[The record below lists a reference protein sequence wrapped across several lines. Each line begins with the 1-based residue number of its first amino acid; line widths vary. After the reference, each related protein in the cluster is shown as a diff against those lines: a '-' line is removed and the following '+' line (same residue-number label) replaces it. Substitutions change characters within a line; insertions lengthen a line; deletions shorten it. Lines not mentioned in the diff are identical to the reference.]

1 MNFFYFY
8 NYFISFPPW
17 LRWVVIG
24 LATVGLIAVWI
35 ALSPVVA
42 LIVLGGLVAVLLLVG
57 LFLFLVKRAR
67 AKKAAAFGG
76 DLRGQSGTTPNQIVD
91 PARRA
96 RLEELAQAFEK
107 GLEKFRAV
115 GKNLYEMPWYVI
127 VGEPG
132 AGKTEAIRHSN
143 VGFPPGMQDEFQG
156 VGGTINMNWWFTNQA
171 VILDTAGRL
180 LFEEV
185 EAGQTGEWRVFLEM
199 LRKHRVN
206 CPINGLLL
214 AIPAESLIK
223 DAPEQIAKKAGKIAQ
238 QLEQIQR
245 QLDVRFPAYVV
256 ITKCDLLNGFREFF
270 DDMTEPQAQQ
280 QMMGWSNPDPL
291 DAPFRPE
298 LVDDHIYTVVERLR
312 RRRQGLLLDPVARA
326 QDRRTD
332 EVDRLYALPH
342 SVALVA
348 ANLQKY
354 LHMIFIAGAWSAR
367 PLFLRG
373 IYFTSS
379 LREGSALDQELA
391 QALTLSVD
399 ALPEGRA
406 WERDRS
412 YFLRDVFVEK
422 AFREQ
427 GLVTRATDTKKLL
440 LQRRISLLGFGV
452 AGVLALIAFSWLG
465 FSALQHSIG
474 TQSGFW
480 ARAADG
486 WNGNTWMPVVQ
497 GDSGSGYRYL
507 GDQPVGPGDSAN
519 SRLHFSGSQLSLADF
534 HSQLQGISAAPLHV
548 PFVFRPLTHFGVGI
562 DGDRKKAQRIV
573 FEDSAVGPL
582 LEAARQKMILGSP
595 APRVGSAEAV
605 TEGEA
610 LVGLVRLEAGIVN
623 RREHKPA
630 GSFTGDKLLPPLF
643 NYTSGPKFDAP
654 LSRTLDLTY
663 QESNGWPPPYLS
675 GGFNL
680 TENTAIQQGLERFI
694 KDAQWAAQSRSDV
707 LPLIQRLIDEVTKY
721 GKVED
726 DLAAVA
732 STPGPVEKTD
742 RAIYEGFTQLQ
753 ASKQAVDIA
762 LNEATKAGVF
772 EGGPVSLAA
781 AYERIFRDLR
791 LRYDLGRSLK
801 SEAEMILQVGALKK
815 AVTNVTGESKDHV
828 IFREIM
834 DKLQGVMSDLEAKFK
849 PALSDSEIAHLR
861 TLDELY
867 LADPKTNAL
876 QYETRWALYDECVN
890 KASPAITYA
899 SSQDLVGQEWKP
911 LVDIIAKVAQIR
923 ASVQGYNG
931 LLHEK
936 AVSICRYALD
946 RAVRAHSDEFCR
958 VYLIK
963 AREKLRPELRFPLVW
978 APSEVDHVAK
988 EEDIVAAA
996 QLLDRIK
1003 RDLDSPALGTI
1014 KSGNLQPLQDF
1025 RKKVALLDPIR
1036 EALLTPEKHLR
1047 LCTIVLLSRADQFRL
1062 SGQSVA
1068 MDTFKAI
1075 ELRVGTISHA
1085 TPVKQ
1090 GAIGPVASNS
1100 PTEME
1105 LGKFTMY
1112 EPFHFHFLSSA
1123 ANRNPPLVDMPAP
1136 TDWTS
1141 IRLPWER
1148 QAQRIDDGRR
1158 WQFALQPRPGMR
1170 LWFEFRFDAPLPEF
1184 DDWPTR
1190 TSVGFP
1196 ADYGK

>member
-1 MNFFYFY
+1 MNFFYYY

-24 LATVGLIAVWI
+24 LAIVGLLALWI
-35 ALSPVVA
+35 VLSPVVA
-42 LIVLGGLVAVLLLVG
+42 LIVLGGLLAVLLLVG

-76 DLRGQSGTTPNQIVD
+76 ELRGQSGTTPNQIVD

-96 RLEELAQAFEK
+96 RLEELALSFEK
-107 GLEKFRAV
+107 GLEKFKAV
-115 GKNLYEMPWYVI
+115 GKDLYEMPWYVI

-199 LRKHRVN
+199 LHKHRVN

-223 DAPEQIAKKAGKIAQ
+223 DTPEQISKKAGKIAQ

-326 QDRRTD
+326 QDRRAD

-342 SVALVA
+342 SVSLVA

-391 QALTLSVD
+391 QALALSVD

-427 GLVTRATDTKKLL
+427 GLVTRATDTKKLVL
-440 LQRRISLLGFGV
+440 RRRISLLGFGV
-452 AGVLALIAFSWLG
+452 AGVLALLAFSWLG
-465 FSALQHSIG
+465 YSSLQHSIG

-486 WNGNTWMPVVQ
+486 WTGNTWMPVVQ
-497 GDSGSGYRYL
+497 GDIGSGYRYL
-507 GDQPVGPGDSAN
+507 GDQPVGPGESSN
-519 SRLHFSGSQLSLADF
+519 SRLHFRGGQLSIAEF
-534 HSQLQGISAAPLHV
+534 HGQLQDLSTQPLHV

-562 DGDRKKAQRIV
+562 DRDRKKAQRIV
-573 FEDSAVGPL
+573 FEDSAIAPL
-582 LEAARQKMILGSP
+582 LEAARQRMIVGSP

-623 RREHKPA
+623 RREFKGA

-663 QESNGWPPPYLS
+663 QESNGWPPLYLS

-680 TENTAIQQGLERFI
+680 TENSAIRQGLERFI

-707 LPLIQRLIDEVTKY
+707 LPLIQKLIDEVTKY

-732 STPGPVEKTD
+732 STPGQVEKTD
-742 RAIYEGFTQLQ
+742 RAIFEGFTQLV

-762 LNEATKAGVF
+762 LNEAKKAGVF

-781 AYERIFRDLR
+781 AYERVFRDLR

-801 SEAEMILQVGALKK
+801 SEAEAILQVGALKK
-815 AVTNVTGESKDHV
+815 TVTSLAGESKDHV
-828 IFREIM
+828 IFQEIL
-834 DKLQGVMSDLEAKFK
+834 DKLQGVMSELEAKFK
-849 PALSDSEIAHLR
+849 PALSEAEVARLR

-867 LADPKTNAL
+867 LADQKTNAL
-876 QYETRWALYDECVN
+876 QYEMRWALYDECVN
-890 KASPAITYA
+890 KASPAITFA
-899 SSQDLVGQEWKP
+899 SSQELVGQEWKP
-911 LVDIIAKVAQIR
+911 LTDIIAKVAQIR

-963 AREKLRPELRFPLVW
+963 AKDKLRPELRFPLVW

-988 EEDIVAAA
+988 EGDIIAAA
-996 QLLDRIK
+996 QLIDRIK
-1003 RDLDSPALGTI
+1003 RDLDSPTFGTI

-1025 RKKVALLDPIR
+1025 RRKLALLDPIR
-1036 EALLTPEKHLR
+1036 DALLTPEKHLR

-1085 TPVKQ
+1085 TPVKL
-1090 GAIGPVASNS
+1090 GAIGPVPSNM
-1100 PTEME
+1100 PAEAE

-1123 ANRNPPLVDMPAP
+1123 AARTPPLVDMPAP

-1148 QAQRIDDGRR
+1148 QAQRIEDGRR

-1190 TSVGFP
+1190 TSVGFS

>member
-1 MNFFYFY
+1 MNIYYAFSIFR
-8 NYFISFPPW
+8 NLPPW
-17 LRWVVIG
+17 ARWVLIG
-24 LATVGLIAVWI
+24 LVIVGLIALWI

-42 LIVLGGLVAVLLLVG
+42 LIVLGGLLGVLLLVG
-57 LFLFLVKRAR
+57 LFLFLVKRSR
-67 AKKAAAFGG
+67 EKKAAAFGG
-76 DLRGQSGTTPNQIVD
+76 ELRGQSGTAPNQIVD

-96 RLEELAQAFEK
+96 RLEELAQSFEK

-115 GKNLYEMPWYVI
+115 GKNLYDMPWYVI

-223 DAPEQIAKKAGKIAQ
+223 DTPEQIAKKAGKIAQ

-291 DAPFRPE
+291 DAAFRPE

-326 QDRRTD
+326 LDRRTD

-342 SVALVA
+342 SVSLVA

-354 LHMIFIAGAWSAR
+354 LHTIFIAGAWSAR

-391 QALTLSVD
+391 QALTLPVD

-422 AFREQ
+422 AFREK
-427 GLVTRATDTKKLL
+427 GLVTRATDTKKLVL
-440 LQRRISLLGFGV
+440 RRRLSLLGFGV
-452 AGVLALIAFSWLG
+452 AGVVALLALSWLG
-465 FSALQHSIG
+465 FSSLQHSIG
-474 TQSGFW
+474 KQSGFW

-486 WNGNTWMPVVQ
+486 WNGNAWMPVVQ
-497 GDSGSGYRYL
+497 GDSASGYRYA
-507 GDQPVGPGDSAN
+507 GDQPVGPGDSAS
-519 SRLHFSGSQLSLADF
+519 SRLHFSGSQLSITDF
-534 HSQLQGISAAPLHV
+534 HGQLHELSRTPLHV

-562 DGDRKKAQRIV
+562 DGDRKKAQRVV
-573 FEDSAVGPL
+573 FEGSAVGPL
-582 LEAARQKMILGSP
+582 IEAARQKMILGSP

-605 TEGEA
+605 TEGGA

-630 GSFTGDKLLPPLF
+630 GVFTGDKLLPPLF

-663 QESNGWPPPYLS
+663 QEANTWPPPYLS
-675 GGFNL
+675 SGFNL
-680 TENTAIQQGLERFI
+680 TENTAIQKGLERFI

-707 LPLIQRLIDEVTKY
+707 LPLILKLIDEVTKY
-721 GKVED
+721 GKAED

-732 STPGPVEKTD
+732 STPGQVVKMD
-742 RAIYEGFTQLQ
+742 KAIFEGFTQLQ
-753 ASKQAVDIA
+753 ARKQAVEIA
-762 LNEATKAGVF
+762 LTEAKKGGVF

-791 LRYDLGRSLK
+791 LRYDLGRSLM
-801 SEAEMILQVGALKK
+801 SEADTILQVGSLKK
-815 AVTNVTGESKDHV
+815 SITGLTGESKDHV
-828 IFREIM
+828 IFREIQE
-834 DKLQGVMSDLEAKFK
+834 KLQGVMSELEAKVK
-849 PALSDSEIAHLR
+849 PMLSESEVARLR

-876 QYETRWALYDECVN
+876 QYETRWALYDECI

-899 SSQDLVGQEWKP
+899 STLDLVGQEWKP
-911 LVDIIAKVAQIR
+911 LSDILAKLAQMR
-923 ASVQGYNG
+923 ATVEGYNG

-936 AVSICRYALD
+936 AVAICRYSLE
-946 RAVRAHSDEFCR
+946 RAGRVHSDEFCR
-958 VYLIK
+958 VYLIQ
-963 AREKLRPELRFPLVW
+963 ARNKLKPELRFPLVW
-978 APSEVDHVAK
+978 APSETENVAK
-988 EEDIVAAA
+988 EGDIVTAA

-1003 RDLDSPALGTI
+1003 RDLDSPVFATI
-1014 KSGNLQPLQDF
+1014 QSGNLQPLQDF

-1036 EALLTPEKHLR
+1036 DALLTPEKHIR
-1047 LCTIVLLSRADQFRL
+1047 LCTIVLLGRADQFRL

-1075 ELRVGTISHA
+1075 ELRVGTVSHA
-1085 TPVKQ
+1085 TPVKL
-1090 GAIGPVASNS
+1090 GAVGPVPSNM
-1100 PTEME
+1100 PTEAE

-1123 ANRNPPLVDMPAP
+1123 AARNPPLVDMPAP
-1136 TDWTS
+1136 ADWTA

-1148 QAQRIDDGRR
+1148 QAQRIDNGRR
-1158 WQFALQPRPGMR
+1158 WQFALQPKPGMR

-1190 TSVGFP
+1190 ALLGFS